1 MRATI
6 CTLRMVFVAFIGVGP
21 LFACGTNLTPQP
33 EPSPVLPS
41 CIPNRDGKITA
52 EELPIAL
59 GEAATYYAG
68 TMRAIDQ
75 LPQGGTWDFSDER
88 SDDEVVAIGPAPV
101 RDQWYAASFPA
112 GQFAVDAG
120 GSLDG
125 IYHQDAQALWLDGTA
140 SQTEGNKT
148 LIVYPQPLAVL
159 RFPVT
164 VGDMYT
170 QTVALTNVTIN
181 GLPFNGTDELTVEVI
196 ESAELSLPY
205 VEFSPTLRVRTSA
218 VRRPSSGGMTG
229 RRQSLWLFECFGEI
243 ARAESRPDETNA
255 DFTTAA
261 YFRRFALG
269 VTP

>member
-1 MRATI
+1 MRHVLLIALT
-6 CTLRMVFVAFIGVGP
+6 
-21 LFACGTNLTPQP
+21 ACGSNLTPQP

-41 CIPNRDGKITA
+41 CIPNRDGQITA
-52 EELPIAL
+52 DELPIAL
-59 GEAATYYAG
+59 GEAAPYYAG
-68 TMRAIDQ
+68 TMRTIDPT
-75 LPQGGTWDFSDER
+75 LQGGMWDFSDER
-88 SDDEVVAIGPAPV
+88 SDDEVVAIGPAPL
-101 RDQWYAASFPA
+101 RDQWYAASFSS

-120 GSLDG
+120 GGLDG

-140 SQTEGNKT
+140 SQAETPKT

-164 VGDMYT
+164 VGDTFT

-181 GLPFNGTDELTVEVI
+181 GLPFNGTDELTVEVV
-196 ESAELSLPY
+196 ESGELSLPY
-205 VEFSPTLRVRTSA
+205 VEFSPTLRVRTHA
-218 VRRPSSGGMTG
+218 VRRPSNGGMTS

-243 ARAESRPDETNA
+243 ARAESRADETNA
-255 DFTTAA
+255 EFTTAA

>member
-1 MRATI
+1 MRS
-6 CTLRMVFVAFIGVGP
+6 LFFIA
-21 LFACGTNLTPQP
+21 LAACGTNLTPQP
-33 EPSPVLPS
+33 EPVPEVAS

-52 EELPIAL
+52 DELPIAL
-59 GEAATYYAG
+59 GESAPYFAG
-68 TMRAIDQ
+68 MDRSVDQ
-75 LPQGGTWDFSDER
+75 LLHDGAWDFSLER
-88 SDDEVVAIGPAPV
+88 MGDVVVAIGPAPL

-120 GSLDG
+120 GGLDG

-140 SQTEGNKT
+140 SQTEANKT

-164 VGDMYT
+164 VGDLYM
-170 QTVALTNVTIN
+170 QTVALAGVTIN
-181 GLPFNGTDELTVEVI
+181 GLPFNGSDELAIEVVE
-196 ESAELSLPY
+196 SGELDLPY
-205 VEFSPTLRVRTSA
+205 VEFSPTMRVRTSA
-218 VRRPSSGGMTG
+218 IRRPSNGGMTS

-255 DFTTAA
+255 DFTNAA

-269 VTP
+269 ETP